1 MTRKAVKPG
10 TKLREVFTTKF
21 VNELIKPPPTTSGGG
36 GFAFSTEHLIVK
48 ARCLISNDVINTYDP
63 VMLSDHFSGQRSPS
77 EVYNTLGGN
86 PEIVP
91 DCWVYVEPV
100 SNWTTNNRSNIQW
113 GIALDRITQSESG
126 RVLLSG
132 VTYLKLLNTKP
143 TSNLQFYT
151 GIDIVAG
158 VMKYGLKGRAEI
170 IGVLQANESHALVNL
185 SKRTQTSVTAITT
198 GTISPGGEGPAN
210 IEVPGGNPVTFA
222 GKGTYSDLVVNPHR
236 TKAVVANRRV
246 VCNDIGGRWVI
257 VFEECP

>member
-10 TKLREVFTTKF
+10 TKLREVLTTKF

-36 GFAFSTEHLIVK
+36 GFAFSTEHLIVY
-48 ARCLISNDVINTYDP
+48 ARIEGVSASVNAYDP
-63 VMLSDHFSGQRSPS
+63 VMISDALSGTKNPS
-77 EVYNTLGGN
+77 EVYNTLGSS

-91 DCWVYVEPV
+91 DPYIVVEPV
-100 SNWTTNNRSNIQW
+100 SAWTTQCRSNMQW
-113 GIALDRITQSESG
+113 GIALDRITGSAVG

-170 IGVLQANESHALVNL
+170 IGVLQANESHALVSL
-185 SKRTQTSVTAITT
+185 GKRTQTSVTAITT
-198 GTISPGGEGPAN
+198 ANISPGGEGPAN
-210 IEVPGGNPVTFA
+210 IEVPGGNPVAFA

-246 VCNDIGGRWVI
+246 VCNDVGGRWVI

>member
-10 TKLREVFTTKF
+10 TKLREVLTTKF

-36 GFAFSTEHLIVK
+36 GFAFSTENLIVY
-48 ARCLISNDVINTYDP
+48 AQIQGAFTSVDAYDP
-63 VMLSDHFSGQRSPS
+63 VLIKDYGSGRNPLD
-77 EVYNTLGGN
+77 VYNTLGTK
-86 PEIVP
+86 PDIVP
-91 DCWVYVEPV
+91 EPYIAIEPV
-100 SNWTTNNRSNIQW
+100 SAWTTSSKSNMQW
-113 GIALDRITQSESG
+113 GIALDRITEAAVG

-170 IGVLQANESHALVNL
+170 VGVLQANESHALVSL
-185 SKRTQTSVTAITT
+185 GKRTQTSVTAITT
-198 GTISPGGEGPAN
+198 ANISPGGEGPAN
-210 IEVPGGNPVTFA
+210 IEVPGGNPVAFA

-246 VCNDIGGRWVI
+246 VCNDVGGRWVI